1 MAYGGDHNR
10 ILYNSL
16 REVVLFCIASF
27 GSERAMF
34 AGDFPVTG
42 LHATVDETYGGVET
56 IVSEFSADEQRAI
69 FFDNAKRT
77 YCIDLECA

>member
-1 MAYGGDHNR
+1 
-10 ILYNSL
+10 
-16 REVVLFCIASF
+16 
-27 GSERAMF
+27 MF
-34 AGDFPVTG
+34 ASDFPVTG